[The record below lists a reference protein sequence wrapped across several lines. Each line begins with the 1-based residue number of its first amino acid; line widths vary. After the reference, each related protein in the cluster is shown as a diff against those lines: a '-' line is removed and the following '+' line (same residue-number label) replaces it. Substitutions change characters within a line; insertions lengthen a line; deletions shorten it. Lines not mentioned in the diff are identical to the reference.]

1 MVWPTASLNCGSHL
15 PLSQIQGSREMV
27 PPYLIWC
34 DRNSLVW
41 SFHWSLLV
49 RKVQKTGRAD
59 PSLFYIWLMWTAG
72 PPMVKPQA
80 GELAHLS
87 GAEPQETAVFRS
99 SLPPVVQMWAHS
111 PDRSHQTDRQLGNGP
126 SMVQIISM
134 CHPVMD
140 SIKTLDFEVMGH
152 QGWGPPYRDLTL
164 RRWPTPLEVRKH
176 IVLFLHT

>member
-1 MVWPTASLNCGSHL
+1 
-15 PLSQIQGSREMV
+15 
-27 PPYLIWC
+27 
-34 DRNSLVW
+34 
-41 SFHWSLLV
+41 
-49 RKVQKTGRAD
+49 
-59 PSLFYIWLMWTAG
+59 MWTAG

-87 GAEPQETAVFRS
+87 GAEPQETAVFQS

-111 PDRSHQTDRQLGNGP
+111 PDRSHQTDRQLGNRP

-152 QGWGPPYRDLTL
+152 QGRGPPYRDLTL
-164 RRWPTPLEVRKH
+164 GR
-176 IVLFLHT
+176 